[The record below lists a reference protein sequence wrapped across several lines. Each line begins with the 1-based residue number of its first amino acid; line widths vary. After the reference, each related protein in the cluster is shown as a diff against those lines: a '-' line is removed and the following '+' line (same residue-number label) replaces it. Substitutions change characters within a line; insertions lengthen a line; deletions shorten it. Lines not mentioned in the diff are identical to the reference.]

1 MSGPKISAYSLTGRA
16 KEIVFGQMR
25 CEQQSL
31 ACAAQMQ
38 AILKSLSAY
47 SESFDQLRQ
56 NIELLIKR
64 TGDGADQLESLTRLQ
79 ESLKSRAEEI
89 TAELCANMPSRS
101 VKYQITEEAFAEKQ
115 AKLKKL
121 QMLRKRTESLKQAF
135 EEVFENEEDEKNQRK
150 STRSEK
156 NHASLET
163 DAGTFMQ
170 DNKQINDRILHSIL
184 SDLSGVFSF
193 DLTDEPD
200 NTEKS
205 FADRKAAVSK
215 RLSELLGNAS
225 LPEDIVTD
233 IKRAVTRLQAITD
246 AHSLTTFDSIT
257 VTGLYKRIADYKK
270 KAKEKEELL
279 SELRSRYKALCV
291 MIGVEAKELPSSG
304 EPEALLKDE
313 IERLELI
320 AVRQQE
326 QVYIS
331 DCVDEVME
339 EMGYDLIGKREVR
352 KRSGK
357 HFRNELF
364 TFDEGTAVNITFSS
378 DGQISMEL
386 GGLAREDRIP
396 SPEEAE
402 ILKRDMESFCGEFAE
417 FERRLRAKGV
427 VLGERIA
434 LSPSSTEYA
443 AIININDY
451 DTGENIQIPELNAK
465 EKRRKT
471 AEKKTMRREE

>member
-31 ACAAQMQ
+31 ACAAQTQ
-38 AILKSLSAY
+38 AILKSLSSY
-47 SESFDQLRQ
+47 SESFDQLRK

-64 TGDGADQLESLTRLQ
+64 TGDGVQRLESLTRLQ

-101 VKYQITEEAFAEKQ
+101 VKYRITEEAFAEKQ
-115 AKLKKL
+115 AELKKL
-121 QMLRKRTESLKQAF
+121 QALRKRAESLKQAI
-135 EEVFENEEDEKNQRK
+135 EEAFENVTDDNNQHK
-150 STRSEK
+150 TTRSEK
-156 NHASLET
+156 GHSSLET
-163 DAGTFMQ
+163 DASTFKQ
-170 DNKQINDRILHSIL
+170 DNKQVNDQILHSIL
-184 SDLSGVFSF
+184 NDLSGVFSF
-193 DLTDEPD
+193 DLSDEPGIP
-200 NTEKS
+200 EKS
-205 FADRKAAVSK
+205 FSDRKAAVSE
-215 RLSELLGNAS
+215 RLSALLGNGS
-225 LPEDIVTD
+225 LPEDLVID

-246 AHSLTTFDSIT
+246 MHSLTTFDSIT
-257 VTGLYKRIADYKK
+257 VTGLYKRIADYKR
-270 KAKEKEELL
+270 KAKEKEAVL

-291 MIGVEAKELPSSG
+291 MIGAEAMELPSAA
-304 EPEALLKDE
+304 ETEKLLKDE

-339 EMGYDLIGKREVR
+339 EMGYDLIGKREVK

-364 TFDEGTAVNITFSS
+364 TFDEGTAVSITFSS

-396 SPEEAE
+396 THEEAE

-434 LSPSSTEYA
+434 LSPPSTEYA
-443 AIININDY
+443 AIINITDY
-451 DTGENIQIPELNAK
+451 DTGESVHVSELNAK

-471 AEKKTMRREE
+471 AEKKILRREE